1 MSEKK
6 YFLQGKTRGNDPLII
21 PLDKPE
27 TLIGRSKEC
36 DLILQAPSVSRKH
49 AVIKVFG
56 DDVYLKDLGSRNGC
70 YINGVKT
77 RDEEILRSADIIRIG
92 AMEFIFQDEECEI
105 EEDDSEKTLIDVK
118 KQQESDFVKQYALST
133 REEEVLYLLLK
144 GLKVKEISDK
154 LFISQGTAK
163 NHVLSIYSK
172 TDCHSRIELSHKYQ
186 EFN

>member
-1 MSEKK
+1 MSDKK
-6 YFLQGKTRGNDPLII
+6 YFLQGKTKGNNPLII

-36 DLILQAPSVSRKH
+36 SLILQAPSVSRKH
-49 AVIKVFG
+49 AVIRLFG

-70 YINGVKT
+70 YINGVKIEE
-77 RDEEILRSADIIRIG
+77 EEILRSSDIIRIG
-92 AMEFIFQDEECEI
+92 AMEFTFETGEPEE

-118 KQQESDFVKQYALST
+118 KQQESDFVKQYALSA
-133 REEEVLYLLLK
+133 REEEVFYLLLK
-144 GLKVKEISDK
+144 GLKVKEISAK